1 MASTKITRTQVTGS
15 TNGTKIFTISVW
27 FKVATTT
34 TTQSC
39 IWSSGTASTDS
50 IDLHIDAT
58 NQLTFESWDGS
69 SNPKLQLSRKLRDP
83 AAWYHVVMAVDS
95 TEAVDTNRLKMWVN
109 GVQETAF
116 GSSTYPTLNYDFP
129 GTGVASDVTTIGVG
143 TQGSYTGNY
152 FNGVMSHFHFI
163 EGTAYGADTFGE
175 TDSTSG
181 IWKINTAPSVTYGN
195 NGFFLKFEDSSNMDL
210 DSSPN
215 ALTFTTTGE
224 LTSTKDNPS
233 NNFCAI
239 NPLWTYGSSIT
250 INDASTNFTGSQ
262 GNAWR
267 IMGGSLAASTG
278 KYYYEVKINTVS
290 TNNSYSIGWYS
301 THNLP
306 AFDGA
311 ISPWVTYIG
320 DINGPAAGL
329 GKAGTLDYST
339 SSANSQTDTGWTTY
353 TTGDTIC
360 CAIDLTNNFMYWGI
374 DGVWMKSGDPTSGS
388 TGTGG
393 FAFDNA
399 GTYFWFPAFG
409 STETAS
415 GSTCHM
421 ASNFGQGYFGNVTG
435 APTLVATP
443 GTNAS
448 NNGIF
453 EYDVPTGYTA
463 LCTEGLND

>member
-1 MASTKITRTQVTGS
+1 MATTYIQRTPSTTG
-15 TNGTKIFTISVW
+15 TPTKFTYSVW
-27 FKVATTT
+27 FKRANLGAYSLIGGAKTSDAANYKCCSYFNGSDRIQFEQYGTGLHFNYQ
-34 TTQSC
+34 TQR
-39 IWSSGTASTDS
+39 
-50 IDLHIDAT
+50 
-58 NQLTFESWDGS
+58 QF
-69 SNPKLQLSRKLRDP
+69 RDTS
-83 AAWYHVVMAVDS
+83 AWYHLVVRYDSTDGTAGDRIKMYINGVEETAWKTETDPGSSQVCYIGSTDDYFTDIGNSVDS
-95 TEAVDTNRLKMWVN
+95 GYFDGCMSHIHFIDGTVYDAS
-109 GVQETAF
+109 AF
-116 GSSTYPTLNYDFP
+116 GEVD
-129 GTGVASDVTTIGVG
+129 A
-143 TQGSYTGNY
+143 
-152 FNGVMSHFHFI
+152 
-163 EGTAYGADTFGE
+163 
-175 TDSTSG
+175 TSG
-181 IWKINTAPSVTYGN
+181 IWKIKTSPSVTYGT
-195 NGFFLKFEDSSNMDL
+195 NGFFLKMEDSSNLDL
-210 DSSPN
+210 DSGTN
-215 ALTFTTTGE
+215 AFTNFTTNGE

-250 INDASTNFTGSQ
+250 INDAGTNFTGSQ

-463 LCTEGLND
+463 LCTEGLTD